1 MHDNYY
7 YSPYKNH
14 YICRTYQ
21 NFITHSTPKTHTIM
35 NKLYR
40 ICATSAALLAT
51 AWLAAGCVNK
61 TYDPANIAPG
71 QNFQVVGDVISTP
84 TLIDARISFEGL
96 MGGLSEI
103 EQLLAD
109 YGYTLEDIGNVAIP
123 IPTESFRLEIPM
135 ETSLDPSLLGNK
147 EGDTL
152 VLMLD
157 IESTLAIATT
167 FDMAFVTNAGTTV
180 SLADNLPIHAA
191 TPQAPYKATEE
202 IDLTSLV
209 DQLSDVQSI
218 VLILNQIDIREVVFH
233 LDDILHLGIRLE
245 KTGGLTLN

>member
-1 MHDNYY
+1 ML
-7 YSPYKNH
+7 
-14 YICRTYQ
+14 
-21 NFITHSTPKTHTIM
+21 TIM
-35 NKLYR
+35 NRFYR
-40 ICATSAALLAT
+40 NCAASALVLAT
-51 AWLAAGCVNK
+51 AWLASGCVNK

-71 QNFQVVGDVISTP
+71 QNFQIVGDVVSTP

-96 MGGLSEI
+96 MGGLSAI

-135 ETSLDPSLLGNK
+135 ETSLDPSLLWSQ

-157 IESTLAIATT
+157 ITSTLAIATS
-167 FDMAFVTNAGTTV
+167 FDMAFVTGSGTTV

-202 IDLTSLV
+202 IDLSSLI

-218 VLILNQIDIREVVFH
+218 TLTLNQIDLREVVFH
-233 LDDILHLGIRLE
+233 LDDMLQLGIRLE
-245 KTGGLTLN
+245 KTGGLILK